1 MKLRL
6 SCLSLVVLASACAP
20 GTGLGEIVEDPT
32 GAPPPTAT
40 STLPTPP
47 VPHEVPT
54 ETHTGKGSGEFATS
68 WPADQLGFFTFECP
82 KCSANV
88 MVDTD
93 GGEHGLVNAIGAY
106 KGTTWL
112 NTYEGRPTTRVTV
125 HANAAWTATITDY
138 RSLPTAEPGKPAK
151 GKGDAVLKLPD
162 GVTHVRFTVKTHGAT
177 ALWVNSPRK
186 RDLLVNQIGDLQ
198 AERDVRGPAYLMVEG
213 YDASWTLTPS

>member
-6 SCLSLVVLASACAP
+6 SCLLLVVLVSACAP
-20 GTGLGEIVEDPT
+20 ATGLGEIIEDPT
-32 GAPPPTAT
+32 DGPAPPSTAT
-40 STLPTPP
+40 VPTTPAP
-47 VPHEVPT
+47 REVPA

-112 NTYEGRPTTRVTV
+112 NTYPTRPTRRVTIR
-125 HANAAWTATITDY
+125 ANAAWTATIADY
-138 RSLPTAEPGKPAK
+138 RSLPTAEAGKQAK
-151 GKGDAVLKLPD
+151 GRGDAVLKLPD
-162 GVTHVRFTVKTHGAT
+162 GVTRVEFTVKTRGAT
-177 ALWVNSPRK
+177 ALWLNSPEK

-198 AERDVRGPAYLMVEG
+198 VERDVRGPAYLMVEG